1 MGKSCFPL
9 TCPQKNMWQL
19 ELVNSGNHSLNS
31 IFTVLKL
38 PRDTDLVLLDKTLNK
53 IREVNDSLRLR
64 FVFDENS
71 NISQYV
77 DDYKYV
83 PSRIIEWNQE
93 DISGVIENEKKDFLT
108 VDGKVNELAI
118 IKTPFNCFVFYKSH
132 HILSDGWGM
141 TQVAD
146 QIKEIYCSL
155 ENGVSLDGYK
165 KPSYLDFISRTQE
178 YLNSSRY
185 EKDKEYWN
193 ECVKEIEP
201 STFLKNANN
210 VDKSAK
216 RIEYEIPNK
225 MCTLIKNFCDKY
237 KLTEYSFFLALIY
250 VYFNKIY
257 DANNFAIGTPFLNRQ
272 KRFGEFE
279 ETGLHISTLPLH
291 VFVDDDANFVE
302 FCRMINSKNLGL
314 YKHGNF
320 PYHEIQQMFNQC
332 NGLNCNMYEVGFSY
346 QINISE
352 KEFNSKCYDKSIKE
366 SWNKGIGECEWL
378 FSGEQNNAI
387 TFHLTQ
393 LNVRKLFAIDYLTSL
408 FSDVQIE
415 RIYEDY
421 FYLAE
426 QVLSAE
432 NNFSGLTT
440 NKQTSS
446 NDNSNTENV
455 DNFLFKLSDFQIIN
469 NDEIALMKKLNNT
482 GNIPVFDKNVID
494 YLEENVQK
502 HPNKTALIFENSKM
516 SYKDFYN
523 RVNSLADNMIDNG
536 IMPNSPVVLL
546 FDKSFEMI
554 ISMFATLKVGCFYVP
569 ILPDE
574 SKARIEY
581 IIKDCNPCL
590 ILTHKNYSSLVNK
603 YNIDCINVDTL
614 FVRIS
619 SEFDD
624 ELSNNTSLFSSSFM
638 NISIK
643 NKSIKPSDIAY
654 TIYTSGSTGNPKGV
668 QVMHKN
674 IIGLMESMRQ
684 SDVLKPSFYDVSM
697 SLLKYSFDASGIDI
711 YSSLL
716 FGGTLVIVG
725 KNDELNPVRV
735 LELIEKY
742 RVTRSFLIPKWI
754 ENIVNTEE
762 LYNYDISSLKL
773 LGTGGEVLKPSILKD
788 FLAKYNDLKI
798 INLYGPTEVTMF
810 TTFKVFGDDEIEAN
824 YSSIG
829 KPIPGSRIAIV
840 NSKNLVLPTNCEGE
854 LVIYEDESSIKNIS
868 SGYLNLPE
876 QTSKRFIKFYNPIC
890 GYEVSGYKTG
900 DIAKI
905 NEKLEIEFIGRNDDI
920 VKVNGGYLV
929 ALNEVEAKIADLLGN
944 SIEGYCVC
952 VPYKNSKVIVL
963 FVNNNEK
970 TVSITNIK
978 MFLKDNLSFYMQPR
992 KIIELE
998 EIPRLTSGKVNR
1010 QALKK
1015 IATDE
1020 LKKQNKNIIK
1030 PRSNVELEIYNIVKD
1045 LIHADD
1051 FSITDDFID
1060 DLGIDS
1066 LLLTSISV
1074 ALSNYKLNMQDLYNY
1089 PNIQDLAQFIEN
1101 NKNESGLMA
1110 EVDDVENID
1119 LVKLNKGDLVS
1130 GYGSSSSEK
1139 ANLREDSNSSKIGA
1153 FDISTVLLTGV
1164 TGFLGIHILHELL
1177 FNKKVKTIYCI
1188 IRNKIG
1194 IDASSRLN
1202 EMIDFY
1208 YNSDEKLFD
1217 LIDKKVIILNGE
1229 ICKPNFNLDEDAYR
1243 LLQNNVTTV
1252 VNCAAN
1258 VKHFTKPEQI
1268 KVDNVTSV
1276 DNMISFCGDKISLAH
1291 ISTLSIA
1298 GFKGRSTLDTIYD
1311 ENSLWIKQ
1319 TFNNNPY
1326 LISKFNAEKHILSSM
1341 CNSGLKA
1348 KIFRLGNIMPRQS
1361 DGVFQKNANQNMFL
1375 NAFKSILDLGIVT
1388 EELLDLKVEFSPVDE
1403 CAESIVK
1410 LLSDSSS
1417 VIYHI
1422 LNNNEISIR
1431 KIISIFKKFDYS
1443 FETVSAY
1450 RFSNAL
1456 NSLDDVYVKEYIMGT
1471 NLNKYSQK
1479 LSLKCLKDCG
1489 FEWTRTDEEYI
1500 KNIIDLIKIED
1511 SGKI

>member
-1 MGKSCFPL
+1 MSKNNFPL
-9 TCPQKNMWQL
+9 TGPQMNIWQL
-19 ELVNSGNHSLNS
+19 ELVNSGHHNLNS
-31 IFTVLKL
+31 IFTVMKL
-38 PRDTDLVLLDKTLNK
+38 PKDTDLVLLDKTLNK

-71 NISQYV
+71 NISQYI
-77 DDYKYV
+77 DDYKYI
-83 PSRIIEWNQE
+83 PSRIIQSDSE
-93 DISGVIENEKKDFLT
+93 DISSVIENEKSDYLT

-118 IKTPFNCFVFYKSH
+118 IKTPYNCFVLYKSH

-155 ENGVSLDGYK
+155 ENNISLDDYK
-165 KPSYLDFISRTQE
+165 KPSYLDFITRTQE

-210 VDKSAK
+210 IDKTAN
-216 RIEYEIPNK
+216 RIEYEIPKNMCKLIEDFCNNNK
-225 MCTLIKNFCDKY
+225 I
-237 KLTEYSFFLALIY
+237 TEYSFFLALIS
-250 VYFNKIY
+250 VYFYKIY
-257 DANNFAIGTPFLNRQ
+257 GANNFAIGTPFLNRQ

-291 VFVDDDANFVE
+291 VFIDNMSDFVE
-302 FCRMINSKNLGL
+302 LCRNINSKNLGL
-314 YKHGNF
+314 YKHGSF
-320 PYHEIQQMFNQC
+320 PYHDIQQMFNQ
-332 NGLNCNMYEVGFSY
+332 NKAISSNIYEIGFSY
-346 QINISE
+346 QINVSE

-415 RIYEDY
+415 RIYEDV
-421 FYLAE
+421 FYLAD
-426 QVLSAE
+426 QVL
-432 NNFSGLTT
+432 
-440 NKQTSS
+440 K
-446 NDNSNTENV
+446 TENT
-455 DNFLFKLSDFQIIN
+455 DNTFNISDFQIIN
-469 NDEIALMKKLNNT
+469 DDEISLMEKFNNT
-482 GNIPVFDKNVID
+482 GDMPAYDKNVID
-494 YLEENVQK
+494 YLEEIVQK
-502 HPNKTALIFENSKM
+502 HPSKAALIFENSKM
-516 SYKDFYN
+516 SYKDFYT
-523 RVNSLADNMIDNG
+523 RVNILADNMIDKG
-536 IMPNSPVVLL
+536 ILPNSPIVLL

-554 ISMFATLKVGCFYVP
+554 VSMFAILKVGCYYVP

-581 IIKDCNPCL
+581 IINDCKPSL
-590 ILTHKNYSSLVNK
+590 ILTHKNYSTLISK
-603 YNIDCINVDTL
+603 YNIDYINVDNL
-614 FVRIS
+614 FVRIN
-619 SEFDD
+619 SELNEDATYD
-624 ELSNNTSLFSSSFM
+624 NVLNTNSLQ
-638 NISIK
+638 ISIK
-643 NKSIKPSDIAY
+643 NKSIKPTDIAY

-674 IIGLMESMRQ
+674 IISLMESMRQ
-684 SDVLKPSFYDVSM
+684 SDVLKPSFHDVSM

-711 YSSLL
+711 YSSIL
-716 FGGTLVIVG
+716 FGGTLVVVG

-742 RVTRSFLIPKWI
+742 GVTRSFLIPKWI

-788 FLAKYNDLKI
+788 FLAKYPNLKI

-829 KPIPGSRIAIV
+829 KPIPGSRIAII
-840 NSKNLVLPTNCEGE
+840 NPENLVLPTNCEGE
-854 LVIYEDESSIKNIS
+854 LVIYEDETSIKNIA

-876 QTSKRFIKFYNPIC
+876 QTGKRFIKFYNPIC
-890 GYEVSGYKTG
+890 GYEVSGYRTG

-905 NEKLEIEFIGRNDDI
+905 NDKLELEFIGRNDDI

-944 SIEGYCVC
+944 TIEGYCVC
-952 VPYKNSKVIVL
+952 VPYKNTKVIVL
-963 FVNNNEK
+963 FVNNTEK
-970 TVSITNIK
+970 TVYMKHIK
-978 MFLKDNLSFYMQPR
+978 RFLKENLSFYMQPR
-992 KIIELE
+992 KIIELD

-1010 QALKK
+1010 QVLKNLA
-1015 IATDE
+1015 IEE
-1020 LKKQNKNIIK
+1020 LKNQNKNIIK
-1030 PRSNVELEIYNIVKD
+1030 PRSNVEIEIYNIVKN
-1045 LIHADD
+1045 LIHSDD
-1051 FSITDDFID
+1051 FSITDDFLD

-1074 ALSNYKLNMQDLYNY
+1074 ALNHYKLNMQDLYNY
-1089 PNIQDLAQFIEN
+1089 PNIQDLAQFIESN
-1101 NKNESGLMA
+1101 ANESGLKA
-1110 EVDDVENID
+1110 EIADIENID
-1119 LVKLNKGDLVS
+1119 LAKLNSS
-1130 GYGSSSSEK
+1130 GISSPNNSTSS
-1139 ANLREDSNSSKIGA
+1139 A

-1177 FNKKVKTIYCI
+1177 FNKKVKHIYCI

-1194 IDASSRLN
+1194 IDASSRLK

-1217 LIDKKVIILNGE
+1217 LINKKVIILNGE

-1243 LLQNNVTTV
+1243 LLQSNVTTV
-1252 VNCAAN
+1252 INCAAN
-1258 VKHFTKPEQI
+1258 VKHFSKPAQI

-1298 GFKGRSTLDTIYD
+1298 GFKGRSTIDTVYD
-1311 ENSLWIKQ
+1311 ENCLWIKQ
-1319 TFNNNPY
+1319 IFNNNPY
-1326 LISKFNAEKHILSSM
+1326 LISKFNAEKHILSCI

-1361 DGVFQKNANQNMFL
+1361 DGVFQRNASQNMFL
-1375 NAFKSILDLGIVT
+1375 NAFKSILNLGTIT
-1388 EELLDLKVEFSPVDE
+1388 EDMLNLKVEFSPVDE
-1403 CAESIVK
+1403 CADSIVK
-1410 LLSDSSS
+1410 LLSDNSS

-1422 LNNNEISIR
+1422 LNNNEITIR
-1431 KIISIFKKFDYS
+1431 KIISIFEKFGYS
-1443 FETVSAY
+1443 FEIVSPY
-1450 RFSNAL
+1450 KFSNAL
-1456 NSLDDVYVKEYIMGT
+1456 NSLDDAYVKEYIMGT

-1479 LSLKCLKDCG
+1479 ISLKALKNSG
-1489 FEWTRTDEEYI
+1489 FEWSITDDNYI
-1500 KNIIDLIKIED
+1500 KNIIDLIKIEND
-1511 SGKI
+1511 EQI